1 MSDGIADPGLTVH
14 AVVRNRVKRRMRE
27 AVRNRIRC
35 GQIVMGW
42 DVVFIARYPIRD
54 ASYHQ
59 VDEAIGLMLRRA
71 GLLDEAT

>member
-1 MSDGIADPGLTVH
+1 
-14 AVVRNRVKRRMRE
+14 
-27 AVRNRIRC
+27 
-35 GQIVMGW
+35 MGW

-71 GLLDEAT
+71 GLLDEAA